1 MATNPMQRRARNSF
15 LLGMLITTV
24 FLGVVIAGLVFMMMN
39 LKNEQQELTA
49 KTVYVIN
56 RDVQSGGEVTVNDLK
71 PVKVSAEVAPQNIA
85 NANTITQAET
95 TNSNEGEEPK
105 KVVAKINMTKGT
117 IVTVDMLGLEDSQ
130 GSDVRKQ
137 EYNTIVL
144 PMDLITGDY
153 VDIRLLM
160 PSGQDFIVV
169 SKKQVEIPNIA
180 GVDSTDTITMKL
192 AEEETLAM
200 SNAIVEA
207 YMINGSKLYAAK
219 YTDAGNQ
226 DAATPTYPVNGE
238 VARLIENDPNIV
250 KTALNELRS
259 RYNRDIRENYINST
273 ISSQQDGSENEKTK
287 MQESITNSQT
297 SREQYLQSLSSG
309 TSTTSS
315 TTTST
320 SNQ

>member
-1 MATNPMQRRARNSF
+1 
-15 LLGMLITTV
+15 
-24 FLGVVIAGLVFMMMN
+24 
-39 LKNEQQELTA
+39 
-49 KTVYVIN
+49 
-56 RDVQSGGEVTVNDLK
+56 
-71 PVKVSAEVAPQNIA
+71 
-85 NANTITQAET
+85 
-95 TNSNEGEEPK
+95 
-105 KVVAKINMTKGT
+105 
-117 IVTVDMLGLEDSQ
+117 
-130 GSDVRKQ
+130 
-137 EYNTIVL
+137 
-144 PMDLITGDY
+144 
-153 VDIRLLM
+153 
-160 PSGQDFIVV
+160 
-169 SKKQVEIPNIA
+169 
-180 GVDSTDTITMKL
+180 
-192 AEEETLAM
+192 M